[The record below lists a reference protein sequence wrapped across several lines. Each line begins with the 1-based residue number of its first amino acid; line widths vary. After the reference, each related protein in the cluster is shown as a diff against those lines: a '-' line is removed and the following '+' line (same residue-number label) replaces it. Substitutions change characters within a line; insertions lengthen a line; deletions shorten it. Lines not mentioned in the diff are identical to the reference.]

1 MTDYNQDKMEAVLA
15 GYHQRLEVL
24 AKSTSPFAQ
33 GIAWVEGEIVPLA
46 EARVPLIDQGFL
58 HSDLTYDVPAVWDG
72 RYFRLDDHLA
82 RLEASCQKMRY
93 EPPISYAEIRQT
105 LIDLVAKSG
114 IRDAFVQVIVTRG
127 PDFVRYYK
135 TARNAVYMFAQ
146 PYVWGLREECQ
157 IPGGSAIVTRTVR
170 RTPPGAMDPTVKNLQ
185 WGDFTR
191 GVLECVDRGATFPL
205 LSDGDGGMT
214 EGAGYNIF
222 AVKDGVVMTPE
233 RGVLE
238 GVTRRSVLEL
248 AAARQIATKVGY
260 VPVETFYQADE
271 IFLSTTAGGI
281 MPIVSLDGQPVGDG
295 KVGRLTTLLR
305 DAYWEAHY
313 DPRYSFAVD
322 YED

>member
-1 MTDYNQDKMEAVLA
+1 MTEQTKMAAVLA
-15 GYHQRLEVL
+15 GYHERQAKL
-24 AKSTSPFAQ
+24 ASSTNPFAG
-33 GIAWVEGEIVPLA
+33 GIAWVEGEVVPLH
-46 EARVPLIDQGFL
+46 EARIPLIDQGFL

-82 RLEASCQKMRY
+82 RLAASCEKMRY
-93 EPPISYAEIRQT
+93 FPPLSIAEMRAA
-105 LIDLVAKSG
+105 LIDIVAKSG

-135 TARNAVYMFAQ
+135 EARNAVYMFAQ
-146 PYVWGLREECQ
+146 PYVWGLREEFQ
-157 IPGGSAIVTRTVR
+157 LPGGSALVTRTVR

-205 LSDGDGGMT
+205 LPDGDGGMT

-222 AVKDGVVMTPE
+222 VVHKGRVMTAE

-238 GVTRRSVLEL
+238 GVTRRTVLEL
-248 AAARQIATKVGY
+248 ARERQIPTHVGY
-260 VPVETFYQADE
+260 VPVEHFYEADE

-281 MPIVSLDGQPVGDG
+281 MPIVSLDGEPVADG
-295 KVGRLTTLLR
+295 KVGPITTLLR
-305 DAYWEAHY
+305 DAYWDAHY
-313 DPRYSFAVD
+313 DPKYSFAID
-322 YED
+322 YPPGV